1 VFAPPPP
8 LPLSIL
14 KLIYNKMSK
23 KEIEGQQRL
32 LDFNGC
38 LKLLEE
44 SPDYNQETDYQNNIL
59 NAYYQ

>member
-1 VFAPPPP
+1 
-8 LPLSIL
+8 
-14 KLIYNKMSK
+14 MSK

-44 SPDYNQETDYQNNIL
+44 SPDYNQETDYQNNLL